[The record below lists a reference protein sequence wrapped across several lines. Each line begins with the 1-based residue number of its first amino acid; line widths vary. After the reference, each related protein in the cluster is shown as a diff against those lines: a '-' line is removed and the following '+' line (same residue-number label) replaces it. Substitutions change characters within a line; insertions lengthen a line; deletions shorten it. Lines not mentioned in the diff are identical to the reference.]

1 MMILPLVANADIVEI
16 NGIYYNIITKG
27 NIAEVTSNPNTYTG
41 NVIIPETVDYNN
53 VTYRVTSIGDNAFES
68 CHELTSVTIGNSVT
82 SIGDNAFSDC
92 PLLTSFTIPDN
103 VTSIGARVFQYC
115 FGLTDVTIGNSV
127 TSIGDYDFY
136 SCYRMTSITI
146 GNSVTSIGDRAFGY
160 CTALNSVSIPDSMT
174 SIGTSAFYYC
184 NGLISITIPNSVT
197 LIGPYA
203 FDSCSGLTS
212 VTIGNGVTS
221 IYERT
226 FSGCTKLTDITIPNS
241 VTTIELSAFSSCQG
255 LTFVTIPNSVKSIGN
270 DAFYGCTGLTYITIG
285 SGIKTIGSFAF
296 GACPNLIDVT
306 CYAENAPRTS
316 SDAFE
321 DSYIEYTTLHVPSAS
336 VNVYKAAEPWKNF
349 KSIEAIPKCEKPTIG
364 YENGKLT
371 FASSTEG
378 ATYQYT
384 ITDDDIKAGSGNEV
398 QLAVTYNISVYATKE
413 GYDNSETA
421 TATLCW
427 IDAAPQT
434 EGITDGMAQIA
445 ARPVLVK
452 TDNGFITVEGVD
464 DKTNVSIYTTDGKQ
478 LGSAISKNN
487 VATIATNIQPGSIA
501 IVKVGDKA
509 IRVIMK

>member
-1 MMILPLVANADIVEI
+1 MA
-16 NGIYYNIITKG
+16 
-27 NIAEVTSNPNTYTG
+27 
-41 NVIIPETVDYNN
+41 
-53 VTYRVTSIGDNAFES
+53 
-68 CHELTSVTIGNSVT
+68 
-82 SIGDNAFSDC
+82 
-92 PLLTSFTIPDN
+92 
-103 VTSIGARVFQYC
+103 
-115 FGLTDVTIGNSV
+115 
-127 TSIGDYDFY
+127 
-136 SCYRMTSITI
+136 
-146 GNSVTSIGDRAFGY
+146 
-160 CTALNSVSIPDSMT
+160 
-174 SIGTSAFYYC
+174 
-184 NGLISITIPNSVT
+184 
-197 LIGPYA
+197 
-203 FDSCSGLTS
+203 
-212 VTIGNGVTS
+212 
-221 IYERT
+221 
-226 FSGCTKLTDITIPNS
+226 
-241 VTTIELSAFSSCQG
+241 SSQTRC
-255 LTFVTIPNSVKSIGN
+255 
-270 DAFYGCTGLTYITIG
+270 
-285 SGIKTIGSFAF
+285 
-296 GACPNLIDVT
+296 
-306 CYAENAPRTS
+306 
-316 SDAFE
+316 
-321 DSYIEYTTLHVPSAS
+321 
-336 VNVYKAAEPWKNF
+336 

-487 VATIATNIQPGSIA
+487 VATIATSIQPGSIA